1 MLPFACLPFLL
12 PIFLECGYD
21 SWHSSSHWDHEVTLK
36 METYAKDCEKKKK
49 NKIKEIWVYKKSK
62 HGIMKNSWL
71 IQDKQRTGKEYKT
84 GGINGKQIVKLL
96 Q

>member
-1 MLPFACLPFLL
+1 
-12 PIFLECGYD
+12 
-21 SWHSSSHWDHEVTLK
+21 

-49 NKIKEIWVYKKSK
+49 NKIKEIWVYKKSRLYIIISRVATKVKEHIIKKFKEGK

>member
-49 NKIKEIWVYKKSK
+49 NKIKEIWVYKKSRLYIIISRVATKVKEHIIKKFKEGK
-62 HGIMKNSWL
+62 HGIMKNS
-71 IQDKQRTGKEYKT
+71 
-84 GGINGKQIVKLL
+84 
-96 Q
+96 